1 MMKIGIST
9 TTIEPALTGGHIDG
23 IGVYTNALVTG
34 LPAFGCEVR
43 GMSFPPFPS
52 QRGLAPFVAGEAFSH
67 SFIVSSLRDILS
79 PGFVRYRPE
88 VDLFHATDYRIVRM
102 ECPVVVTLHDAIPLK
117 YPQWCR
123 PRLRTLKNWVQKN
136 AARNADH
143 VVALSHHAVAE
154 LVEYFDVDPDKISV
168 VPCGAHET
176 WAQAPDPEE
185 VAAALARHGLKPGYF
200 LFVGTLQPRK
210 NVERILDAYLSL
222 PQNLRRQ
229 RQLVI
234 VGRAGWQ
241 CEQLVRKL
249 KAAMQNGEP
258 VVWLNRIEGDYQLR
272 LLYAGAGIFVFPSLY
287 EGFGIPVVE
296 AFASGVPVL
305 TSNTTSLPEVSAG
318 AALEIDPL
326 NTGEIA
332 HGMQQLAESDALRE
346 RCIAAGRLRARE
358 LTWAN
363 SVERMAAVYRTV
375 LQS

>member
-1 MMKIGIST
+1 MKIGIST

-43 GMSFPPFPS
+43 GMSFPPFS
-52 QRGLAPFVAGEAFSH
+52 FRSGLAPFVAGEAFSH
-67 SFIVSSLRDILS
+67 SFIVSSVRDTLS
-79 PGFVRYRPE
+79 PSFVRYRPE
-88 VDLFHATDYRIVRM
+88 VDLFHSTDYRIVRM
-102 ECPVVVTLHDAIPLK
+102 QCPVVATLHDAIPLK

-123 PRLRTLKNWVQKN
+123 PRLRKLKNWVQKN

-143 VVALSHHAVAE
+143 VVALSHHAVSE

-168 VPCGAHET
+168 VPCGAHEA

-241 CEQLVRKL
+241 CEQSVRKL

-318 AALEIDPL
+318 AALEVDPL